1 MAIFL
6 LFSEPHMLIMEYAM
20 RGRLL
25 SLLRAARN
33 ATNILPASVP
43 GGRSLTPLS
52 PRTLAGFCLDIARGM
67 EYIAEKRVSMLMSNL
82 REFDRNEEQGF
93 VKTN

>member
-1 MAIFL
+1 
-6 LFSEPHMLIMEYAM
+6 MLIMEYAM

-67 EYIAEKRVSMLMSNL
+67 EYIAEKRVSVTEHN
-82 REFDRNEEQGF
+82 
-93 VKTN
+93 